1 MSEDP
6 RVELIRE
13 GFEAWEAG
21 DAERTMAMYDPEV
34 VVYAPAGDRQLGH
47 LPRRRWLRP
56 VVQAWFEAWET
67 FDQDLLS
74 IEPIGERHAISQV
87 MQHGVGKGS
96 GVKVDRPA
104 TWVYEMRDEKL
115 IYMALFF
122 DHDAAMAHVHEREGG
137 ASG

>member
-21 DAERTMAMYDPEV
+21 DAEKTMAMYDPAV
-34 VVYAPAGDRQLGH
+34 VVYAPPEIGNSGTFHGVEGFL
-47 LPRRRWLRP
+47 RWS
-56 VVQAWFEAWET
+56 QSWFEAWES

-74 IEPIGERHAISQV
+74 VEPIGERHAISQV